1 MKHCRIPGMN
11 KLRDRFETVEDLARV
26 INRSRRYTI
35 DRLNFKKPFTD
46 IEKQIILSY
55 LGEGTTDDIFK

>member
-11 KLRDRFETVEDLARV
+11 QLRDRFETVEDLARV

-35 DRLNFKKPFTD
+35 DRLNFKKTFTD
-46 IEKQIILSY
+46 IEKQLILSY

>member
-46 IEKQIILSY
+46 REKQLILKF
-55 LGEGTTDDIFK
+55 LGKEGEYDLFE

>member
-11 KLRDRFETVEDLARV
+11 RLRDRFETVEDLARV

>member
-46 IEKQIILSY
+46 IEKQLILSY

>member
-35 DRLNFKKPFTD
+35 DRLNFKKPFT
-46 IEKQIILSY
+46 EREREIICSH
-55 LGEGTTDDIFK
+55 LGMELTDDLFK